1 MPGRRR
7 NGGRALFEA
16 LVEAGIDTCFANP
29 GTSEMQLIYES
40 GLSDDMQPYL
50 CLHENVATGAAD
62 GYNRMTGR
70 PALALLHM
78 GAGLAN
84 GLANLH
90 NARKAGSGMVVL
102 VGDNADFQ
110 FRDVEHGMLTPIA
123 HLAAAVSDFVKTT
136 ESADDL
142 AVAAAQAAR
151 VAKSGQGKIATVVS
165 PTNHHWEPATVAV
178 TNDAPPPVYTVAEQT
193 IEEICTRLT
202 NRRRTALVLDKRTSV
217 EGLETAGKVAAKT
230 GAHLMAPTFF
240 SRLPRGDGR
249 VVVEPIPYLP
259 EHAVERLKEFEQMIL
274 LGTKYPTTTF
284 AYEGRPIVKVPD
296 GCDVI
301 TMGTEDVDTLAA
313 LQTLCTLLGADEET
327 GAIRYRR
334 VDTAPPSGELNA
346 MSLAQSLTALLPSG
360 CIVVDES
367 ATLGLAL
374 LPQTA
379 GAAPHDWLLNP
390 AGGAI
395 GAGLPVALGAAVA
408 CRDRKVIALQA
419 DGSGMYTPQAL
430 WSIARDGLDV
440 TVVILR
446 NDRYAI
452 LEVEL
457 ARVRQ
462 SPANDKMMSMLEL
475 NRPTL
480 DWVKIAGGMGIE
492 ASSASTAE
500 AFHQQLESA
509 LAQKGPRLI
518 EACAVQDLSPF
529 VNLVSGG
536 R

>member
-1 MPGRRR
+1 MPGNRR

-16 LVEAGIDTCFANP
+16 LVAAGIDTCFANP

-40 GLSDDMQPYL
+40 GLSDDIQPYL
-50 CLHENVATGAAD
+50 CLQENVATGAAD

-136 ESADDL
+136 QSADDL

-151 VAKSGQGKIATVVS
+151 VAKSGQGKIATIVS

-178 TNDAPPPVYTVAEQT
+178 SDGAEQPVFALAEQA
-193 IEEICTRLT
+193 IEKIRACLT
-202 NRRRTALVLDKRTSV
+202 NGKRTAIVLDKRTSV
-217 EGLETAGKVAAKT
+217 DGLETAGKIAART
-230 GAHLMAPTFF
+230 GAHLMVPTFF
-240 SRLPRGDGR
+240 ARLPRGEGR

-301 TMGTEDVDTLAA
+301 TMGTDDVDTLAA
-313 LQTLCTLLGADEET
+313 LNALCTALGADDES
-327 GAIRYRR
+327 GAIRYQR
-334 VDTAPPSGELNA
+334 VDIAPPSGELNA
-346 MSLAQSLTALLPSG
+346 VSLAQSLTGLLPSG

-430 WSIARDGLDV
+430 WSIARDDLDV

-462 SPANDKMMSMLEL
+462 TAANDKMMSMLEL

-480 DWVKIAGGMGIE
+480 DWVQIAGGMGIE
-492 ASSASTAE
+492 ATSASTAE
-500 AFHQQLESA
+500 AFHEKFETA
-509 LAQKGPRLI
+509 LAHKGPRLI
-518 EACAVQDLSPF
+518 EACAAQDLSPF